1 MVNYWLAKQEPSGPR
16 GYNILQLKEDKKTIW
31 DGVHNNLALKHIRNM
46 KKGDLVFFYHT
57 GDERQVVGIMSVT
70 SNPYPNPEEDNER
83 FVVVDVKFKSLLA
96 KSVGL
101 DEIKKQK
108 GLESWELLRISRLS
122 VMPVPKSILQS
133 ILKTGFKIDS
143 KTKTPKD
150 NVTTFANGRHSDI
163 FVGEKAVGII
173 GEISSDV
180 LDNFKIRTSVVGFEI
195 KLSGL
200 IFD

>member
-16 GYNILQLKEDKKTIW
+16 GYNILQLKKDKKTIW

-46 KKGDLVFFYHT
+46 RKGDLVFFYHT

-108 GLESWELLRISRLS
+108 GLKNWELLRISRLS
-122 VMPVPKSILQS
+122 VMPVPKPIWDL
-133 ILKTGFKIDS
+133 IIKMS
-143 KTKTPKD
+143 KK
-150 NVTTFANGRHSDI
+150 
-163 FVGEKAVGII
+163 
-173 GEISSDV
+173 
-180 LDNFKIRTSVVGFEI
+180 
-195 KLSGL
+195 
-200 IFD
+200 

>member
-101 DEIKKQK
+101 NEIKKQK
-108 GLESWELLRISRLS
+108 GLENWELLRISRLS
-122 VMPVPKSILQS
+122 VMPVPKSIWDL
-133 ILKTGFKIDS
+133 IIKMS
-143 KTKTPKD
+143 KK
-150 NVTTFANGRHSDI
+150 
-163 FVGEKAVGII
+163 
-173 GEISSDV
+173 
-180 LDNFKIRTSVVGFEI
+180 
-195 KLSGL
+195 
-200 IFD
+200 

>member
-1 MVNYWLAKQEPSGPR
+1 MNYWLAKQEPSGPR
-16 GYNILQLKEDKKTIW
+16 GYNILQLQKDKKTML

-83 FVVVDVKFKSLLA
+83 FVVIDVKFKSLLA

-108 GLESWELLRISRLS
+108 GLENWELLRISRLS
-122 VMPVPKSILQS
+122 VMPVPKSIWDL
-133 ILKTGFKIDS
+133 IIKMS
-143 KTKTPKD
+143 KK
-150 NVTTFANGRHSDI
+150 
-163 FVGEKAVGII
+163 
-173 GEISSDV
+173 
-180 LDNFKIRTSVVGFEI
+180 
-195 KLSGL
+195 
-200 IFD
+200 